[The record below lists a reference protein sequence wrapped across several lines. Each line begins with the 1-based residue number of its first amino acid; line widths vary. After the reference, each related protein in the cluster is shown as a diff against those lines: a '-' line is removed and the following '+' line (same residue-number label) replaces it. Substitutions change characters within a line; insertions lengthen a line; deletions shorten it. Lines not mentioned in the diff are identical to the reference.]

1 MLLSGGIDSPVAG
14 WMMAKRGVA
23 VDALHFES
31 FPYTS
36 ERAREKVFELAR
48 IMSEWCGPIH
58 MHVISLTKIQEE
70 LRKSWCRRIFYIASA
85 AFYDAAWSCR
95 AARRL

>member
-1 MLLSGGIDSPVAG
+1 MPVGSGGRGLLLLSGGIDSPVAG

-58 MHVISLTKIQEE
+58 MHVISLTKIQGG
-70 LRKSWCRRIFYIASA
+70 A
-85 AFYDAAWSCR
+85 AKILVQKNILHCFCGV
-95 AARRL
+95 L